1 MRIGIDLD
9 NTLADYRRPLERL
22 CALHGVRG
30 SHKDPKLAL
39 RGEFRAKGEE
49 ATWTRLQGEL
59 YGPLMQEAEMFT
71 GAAEAL
77 KGWRSSG
84 AEVFVVSHRTRHPLA
99 GEKHDLHDYAR
110 RWIEKRGLQVSG
122 IFFEESKDAKVGR
135 IGSLQ
140 CDVFIDDLPEILLQ
154 SGFPARTR
162 RILFDPGLS
171 HGVIA
176 GVQTAV
182 TWAEIEVLARS

>member
-1 MRIGIDLD
+1 MRIGVDLD

-22 CALHGVRG
+22 CALHGIHSAG
-30 SHKDPKLAL
+30 KDPKLAL
-39 RGEFRAKGEE
+39 RGELRARGEE
-49 ATWTRLQGEL
+49 ATWTHLQGEL
-59 YGPLMQEAEMFT
+59 YGPLMAEAELFT

-77 KGWRSSG
+77 AAWRSSG
-84 AEVFVVSHRTRHPLA
+84 AEVFVVSHRTRYPIA

-110 RWIEKRGLQVSG
+110 RWIDEGCLRASG
-122 IFFEESKDAKVGR
+122 IFFEESKGAKVAR

-140 CDVFIDDLPEILLQ
+140 CDFFVDDLPEILLQ
-154 SGFPARTR
+154 SGFPAGTR

-171 HGVIA
+171 HGMIA
-176 GVQTAV
+176 GVQAAA